1 MDFGIAELKME
12 PTLDQALSWIESG
25 FIVVAPL
32 EHGYAYLT
40 DAFSHDAVRAMHVL
54 RGDGLG
60 VAAQVL
66 VGTVETAAGVVR
78 EISAE
83 VKALMRTFWPGL
95 LSLNVHPQHGLSW
108 DLGDDRELELISVR
122 VPSADFVRR
131 LLIKSGPLAC
141 ASAAP
146 VGFPPLLR
154 TSELTTAQNEMV
166 RVCDLGELKAG
177 PVSSVVSVSE
187 TGITLVREGAI
198 SFAELSARTPAI
210 SRINSANT

>member
-1 MDFGIAELKME
+1 ME
-12 PTLDQALSWIESG
+12 PTVDQAFDWIQSG

-66 VGTVETAAGVVR
+66 VGRIETAAGIVR
-78 EISAE
+78 EISLE
-83 VKALMRTFWPGL
+83 VNELMRTFWPGL
-95 LSLNVHPQHGLSW
+95 LSLNLHPHHGLNW
-108 DLGDDRELELISVR
+108 DLGDDRELDLISVR
-122 VPSADFVRR
+122 MPAADFVRR

-141 ASAAP
+141 ASAAS
-146 VGFPPLLR
+146 VGDPPLLR

-177 PVSSVVSVSE
+177 PISSVVSVSE
-187 TGITLVREGAI
+187 TGITLLREGAI
-198 SFAELSARTPAI
+198 SFAELSTHAPAI
-210 SRINSANT
+210 SRLNTANP

>member
-1 MDFGIAELKME
+1 ME

-198 SFAELSARTPAI
+198 SFAELSTHTPAI